1 MIANRKSSVKQKSNK
16 NNIVG
21 SLDVIK
27 TAGELSLKKGLD
39 FNIIIN
45 ALKSAIEAVAQQKYG
60 SKSKIVVNID
70 KDTGKVTSYR
80 QLKVINDESNENECD
95 LIKLTQAKLIKE
107 DAKVGDTISELIS
120 LNTDLV
126 SARIAQQKI
135 SEIIKNE
142 ELKKQYEE
150 FKDKVGEMRY
160 GIVKQVEYSDLII
173 DINGIGAYLPLR
185 NLIGGES
192 FREDDKV
199 KAYIQAVKR
208 SDDGRQIILSR
219 THEGFLEALLNQEVP
234 EVADGLIT
242 IKGIARDA
250 GSRSK
255 IAVFSSDKNIDP
267 VGACVGVKGDRIK
280 TIIHEL
286 NGEKIDVIHYSSDL
300 GQFVIK
306 AITPA
311 EVSKVIID
319 ENENCIELIVAE
331 DQLSL
336 AIGKKGQNVRL
347 ASELVG
353 WKIEILST
361 QQESERRNK
370 EFSQCSVLFAEAL
383 NLEEIMGQLLVTEGF
398 SSVEDISNTSIKE
411 LASIE
416 GFNEDIANELHNRA
430 NNYLKAENDRKIEEL
445 KNLDSQST
453 GTTIVKK
460 RRKIHSAEEY
470 SLFDESKLGSLT
482 EKEQIS
488 RINAVQNATLL
499 KERNQR
505 EQEEKIKKEESN
517 QEAEDKNES
526 HSVPKEINKEV
537 LSNTNSVE
545 QKEDSIEYENNDK
558 KSFKA
563 SKDIYSK
570 HSKLVITQA
579 IDERNEYLPVFKQK
593 FGIRSKQSKFTK
605 GKNISREVIIPDKIT
620 IRELSIR
627 MAEDSKSVL
636 KMLKEEVGESYRVD
650 DLVDPDIACEIAKK
664 FSHTAKRVSD
674 ADKEK
679 NLLFIS
685 NKENLPKR
693 PKPPIVTFMGHV
705 DHGKT
710 SLLDAFRESN
720 VAERESG
727 GITQHIGAYQLTTK
741 NKQKITFIDT
751 PGHEAFTAMRARGAN
766 ITNIVVIVVAA
777 DDGIMKQTVEAINH
791 AKAANVS
798 IIVAINKIDKSQ
810 PGDVERIINSLPQYD
825 LIPEELGG
833 DVIIVPV
840 SAKKKI
846 NLDKLEEAILLIAEL
861 MTLEGIEDCRA
872 LGWVIESKIDKAKG
886 ISATLIV
893 EEGTLKI
900 GDILIVGTTYSKVRS
915 MINHLGQREKA
926 ALPSTPVEVT
936 GLNGVPNAGDKF
948 VVVNSERQAREIV
961 EYRLELIRK
970 KKEDLDDNNLD
981 IFSRNDSETEELS
994 VVLKCD
1000 VTGSIEAISSSIDK
1014 LGKDQVKLNILH
1026 KAVGGVTDS
1035 DVLLAEASSAV
1046 ILAFNVKVDSKIREL
1061 AKQKGIEI
1069 HTYNIIYELIEDMR
1083 MYLTKMLKPVTREVR
1098 VGSASVRQIFNS
1110 SKAGNIIGCYVTD
1123 GVIKKDSLIKV
1134 VRGSKLVHE
1143 GKLKALRRFKD
1154 DVKEVGVNFE
1164 CGISL
1169 EGNIDIKVGDILEAY
1184 QLVQEERTL

>member
-1 MIANRKSSVKQKSNK
+1 MIANHKSSVKQKNNK

-27 TAGELSLKKGLD
+27 TAGELSLQKGLD

-70 KDTGKVTSYR
+70 KNTGKVTSYR

-192 FREDDKV
+192 FREGDKV

-411 LASIE
+411 LASME

-445 KNLDSQST
+445 KNLGMEDDVINLALSIDNKITLSKHNIKTLEDIADLSNYEFCSILSSST
-453 GTTIVKK
+453 NNKDNLKDTADLIIIEA
-460 RRKIHSAEEY
+460 RK
-470 SLFDESKLGSLT
+470 KLG
-482 EKEQIS
+482 
-488 RINAVQNATLL
+488 
-499 KERNQR
+499 
-505 EQEEKIKKEESN
+505 
-517 QEAEDKNES
+517 
-526 HSVPKEINKEV
+526 
-537 LSNTNSVE
+537 
-545 QKEDSIEYENNDK
+545 
-558 KSFKA
+558 
-563 SKDIYSK
+563 
-570 HSKLVITQA
+570 
-579 IDERNEYLPVFKQK
+579 
-593 FGIRSKQSKFTK
+593 
-605 GKNISREVIIPDKIT
+605 
-620 IRELSIR
+620 
-627 MAEDSKSVL
+627 
-636 KMLKEEVGESYRVD
+636 
-650 DLVDPDIACEIAKK
+650 
-664 FSHTAKRVSD
+664 
-674 ADKEK
+674 
-679 NLLFIS
+679 
-685 NKENLPKR
+685 
-693 PKPPIVTFMGHV
+693 
-705 DHGKT
+705 
-710 SLLDAFRESN
+710 
-720 VAERESG
+720 
-727 GITQHIGAYQLTTK
+727 
-741 NKQKITFIDT
+741 
-751 PGHEAFTAMRARGAN
+751 
-766 ITNIVVIVVAA
+766 
-777 DDGIMKQTVEAINH
+777 
-791 AKAANVS
+791 
-798 IIVAINKIDKSQ
+798 
-810 PGDVERIINSLPQYD
+810 
-825 LIPEELGG
+825 LI
-833 DVIIVPV
+833 
-840 SAKKKI
+840 
-846 NLDKLEEAILLIAEL
+846 
-861 MTLEGIEDCRA
+861 
-872 LGWVIESKIDKAKG
+872 
-886 ISATLIV
+886 
-893 EEGTLKI
+893 
-900 GDILIVGTTYSKVRS
+900 
-915 MINHLGQREKA
+915 
-926 ALPSTPVEVT
+926 
-936 GLNGVPNAGDKF
+936 
-948 VVVNSERQAREIV
+948 
-961 EYRLELIRK
+961 
-970 KKEDLDDNNLD
+970 
-981 IFSRNDSETEELS
+981 
-994 VVLKCD
+994 
-1000 VTGSIEAISSSIDK
+1000 
-1014 LGKDQVKLNILH
+1014 
-1026 KAVGGVTDS
+1026 
-1035 DVLLAEASSAV
+1035 
-1046 ILAFNVKVDSKIREL
+1046 
-1061 AKQKGIEI
+1061 
-1069 HTYNIIYELIEDMR
+1069 
-1083 MYLTKMLKPVTREVR
+1083 
-1098 VGSASVRQIFNS
+1098 
-1110 SKAGNIIGCYVTD
+1110 
-1123 GVIKKDSLIKV
+1123 
-1134 VRGSKLVHE
+1134 
-1143 GKLKALRRFKD
+1143 
-1154 DVKEVGVNFE
+1154 
-1164 CGISL
+1164 
-1169 EGNIDIKVGDILEAY
+1169 
-1184 QLVQEERTL
+1184 

>member
-27 TAGELSLKKGLD
+27 TAGELSLQKGLD

-60 SKSKIVVNID
+60 SKSKVVVNID
-70 KDTGKVTSYR
+70 RNTGKVTSYR

-135 SEIIKNE
+135 SEIIKDE

-192 FREDDKV
+192 FREGDKV

-255 IAVFSSDKNIDP
+255 VAVFSSDKNIDP

-445 KNLDSQST
+445 KNLGMEDDVINLALSIDNKIALSEHNIKTLEDIADLSNYEFCSILSSSTNNKDNLKDTADS
-453 GTTIVKK
+453 IIIEA
-460 RRKIHSAEEY
+460 RK
-470 SLFDESKLGSLT
+470 KLG
-482 EKEQIS
+482 
-488 RINAVQNATLL
+488 
-499 KERNQR
+499 
-505 EQEEKIKKEESN
+505 
-517 QEAEDKNES
+517 
-526 HSVPKEINKEV
+526 
-537 LSNTNSVE
+537 
-545 QKEDSIEYENNDK
+545 
-558 KSFKA
+558 
-563 SKDIYSK
+563 
-570 HSKLVITQA
+570 
-579 IDERNEYLPVFKQK
+579 
-593 FGIRSKQSKFTK
+593 
-605 GKNISREVIIPDKIT
+605 
-620 IRELSIR
+620 
-627 MAEDSKSVL
+627 
-636 KMLKEEVGESYRVD
+636 
-650 DLVDPDIACEIAKK
+650 
-664 FSHTAKRVSD
+664 
-674 ADKEK
+674 
-679 NLLFIS
+679 
-685 NKENLPKR
+685 
-693 PKPPIVTFMGHV
+693 
-705 DHGKT
+705 
-710 SLLDAFRESN
+710 
-720 VAERESG
+720 
-727 GITQHIGAYQLTTK
+727 
-741 NKQKITFIDT
+741 
-751 PGHEAFTAMRARGAN
+751 
-766 ITNIVVIVVAA
+766 
-777 DDGIMKQTVEAINH
+777 
-791 AKAANVS
+791 
-798 IIVAINKIDKSQ
+798 
-810 PGDVERIINSLPQYD
+810 
-825 LIPEELGG
+825 LI
-833 DVIIVPV
+833 
-840 SAKKKI
+840 
-846 NLDKLEEAILLIAEL
+846 
-861 MTLEGIEDCRA
+861 
-872 LGWVIESKIDKAKG
+872 
-886 ISATLIV
+886 
-893 EEGTLKI
+893 
-900 GDILIVGTTYSKVRS
+900 
-915 MINHLGQREKA
+915 
-926 ALPSTPVEVT
+926 
-936 GLNGVPNAGDKF
+936 
-948 VVVNSERQAREIV
+948 
-961 EYRLELIRK
+961 
-970 KKEDLDDNNLD
+970 
-981 IFSRNDSETEELS
+981 
-994 VVLKCD
+994 
-1000 VTGSIEAISSSIDK
+1000 
-1014 LGKDQVKLNILH
+1014 
-1026 KAVGGVTDS
+1026 
-1035 DVLLAEASSAV
+1035 
-1046 ILAFNVKVDSKIREL
+1046 
-1061 AKQKGIEI
+1061 
-1069 HTYNIIYELIEDMR
+1069 
-1083 MYLTKMLKPVTREVR
+1083 
-1098 VGSASVRQIFNS
+1098 
-1110 SKAGNIIGCYVTD
+1110 
-1123 GVIKKDSLIKV
+1123 
-1134 VRGSKLVHE
+1134 
-1143 GKLKALRRFKD
+1143 
-1154 DVKEVGVNFE
+1154 
-1164 CGISL
+1164 
-1169 EGNIDIKVGDILEAY
+1169 
-1184 QLVQEERTL
+1184 